1 MKNFF
6 TLLLMSFVVIFFAA
20 ANTTIPAFAAGFVFA
35 SGHASEV
42 HVNDHVNDIAG
53 DVAMDMA
60 QISEIAQTSEVEQTS
75 EVATMS
81 EAALNEPEENS
92 KTVHQFE
99 MKNITGET
107 ISLEQYKG
115 KVVLIVNTASKCGYT
130 PQYEG
135 LQSLY
140 EDYADKGFVI
150 LGFPANNFMNQEP
163 GSDEEIL
170 TFCQKN
176 YGVTFP
182 MFSKVS
188 VKGDD
193 QDPFFTYL
201 TSQENEDFTGDIRW
215 NFEKFLIDKDGNL
228 VRRFRSG
235 TKPDSKKLLKAID
248 EYIKS

>member
-1 MKNFF
+1 M
-6 TLLLMSFVVIFFAA
+6 
-20 ANTTIPAFAAGFVFA
+20 
-35 SGHASEV
+35 
-42 HVNDHVNDIAG
+42 DIAKAAKAAKLVSLKRHQSFRNNG
-53 DVAMDMA
+53 KTLVVFRDEGTV
-60 QISEIAQTSEVEQTS
+60 VL
-75 EVATMS
+75 
-81 EAALNEPEENS
+81 EAASNGQSWTPSVLAPKAHVILDDS
-92 KTVHQFE
+92 V
-99 MKNITGET
+99 GET

-135 LQSLY
+135 LQTLY

-163 GSDEEIL
+163 GSDEDIL